1 MLNCAAMVWSW
12 LIVIVVRRRMMP
24 TYVFGTDLYVGA
36 DSLEE
41 ARDGLLELLAEIVRR
56 NDDDAF
62 YVKET
67 IHEEKA

>member
-1 MLNCAAMVWSW
+1 MAA
-12 LIVIVVRRRMMP
+12 
-24 TYVFGTDLYVGA
+24 TYVFSTDLYVGA

-62 YVKET
+62 YVKEM
-67 IHEEKA
+67 IYEEMGNAELV